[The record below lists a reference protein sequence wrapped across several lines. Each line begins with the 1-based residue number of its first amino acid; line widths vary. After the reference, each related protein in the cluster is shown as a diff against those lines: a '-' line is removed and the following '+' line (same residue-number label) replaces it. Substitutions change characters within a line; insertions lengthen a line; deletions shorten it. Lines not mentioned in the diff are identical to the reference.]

1 VDCESSLGRGAIY
14 EKKGETEIMSLSD
27 PIADMLTRIRN
38 AMRIGKME
46 VNIKSSKICEGIAAV
61 LKKEGYIEDFDRI
74 DDGKQGI
81 LRIALKYDQDGK
93 PVIDEITRTSKP
105 GRRIYLS
112 VDNLPH
118 VLGGMG
124 IAIVSTS
131 KGVMSDGNCRKANV
145 GGEILCTV
153 S

>member
-1 VDCESSLGRGAIY
+1 
-14 EKKGETEIMSLSD
+14 MSLSD

-38 AMRIGKME
+38 AMRISRDQ
-46 VNIKSSKICEGIAAV
+46 VNVKASNICEGIAAV

-81 LRIALKYDQDGK
+81 LRIMLKYDQDGSS
-93 PVIDEITRTSKP
+93 IINEITRTSKP
-105 GRRIYLS
+105 GRRVYSS
-112 VDNLPH
+112 VDKLPR
-118 VLGGMG
+118 VLAGMG
-124 IAIVSTS
+124 IAIISTS
-131 KGVMSDGNCRKANV
+131 KGVMSDKSCREANV

>member
-1 VDCESSLGRGAIY
+1 
-14 EKKGETEIMSLSD
+14 MSLSD
-27 PIADMLTRIRN
+27 PVADMLTRIRN
-38 AMRIGKME
+38 AVRIDRKQ
-46 VNIKSSKICEGIAAV
+46 VNIKASKICEGVAAV

-81 LRIALKYDQDGK
+81 LRVILKYNQEG
-93 PVIDEITRTSKP
+93 VSIINEIARISRP
-105 GRRIYLS
+105 GRRVYSS
-112 VDNLPH
+112 VDQLPH

-131 KGVMSDGNCRKANV
+131 KGVMSDRSCRRANV
-145 GGEILCTV
+145 SGEILCTV

>member
-1 VDCESSLGRGAIY
+1 M
-14 EKKGETEIMSLSD
+14 TLSD

-38 AMRIGKME
+38 AVRINKE
-46 VNIKSSKICEGIAAV
+46 QVQVSASKICEGVAVV

-74 DDGKQGI
+74 DDGKQGM
-81 LRIALKYDQDGK
+81 LRITLKYDQDGH
-93 PVIDEITRTSKP
+93 PIISEIKRTSKP
-105 GRRIYLS
+105 GRRIYS
-112 VDNLPH
+112 PVDKLPH
-118 VLGGMG
+118 VLAGMG

-131 KGVMSDGNCRKANV
+131 KGVMSDRSCREAKV

>member
-1 VDCESSLGRGAIY
+1 
-14 EKKGETEIMSLSD
+14 MSLSD

-38 AMRIGKME
+38 AVRINKE
-46 VNIKSSKICEGIAAV
+46 QVNIKASNICEGIAAV

-81 LRIALKYDQDGK
+81 VRITLKYDQGGQ
-93 PVIDEITRTSKP
+93 PVINQITRTSKP
-105 GRRIYLS
+105 GRRIYSS
-112 VDNLPH
+112 VDELPH
-118 VLGGMG
+118 ILAGMG

-131 KGVMSDGNCRKANV
+131 KGVMSDRSCREANV

-153 S
+153 N

>member
-1 VDCESSLGRGAIY
+1 
-14 EKKGETEIMSLSD
+14 MSWSD

-38 AMRIGKME
+38 AVRINSQH
-46 VNIKSSKICEGIAAV
+46 VNVKASNICEGIAQV
-61 LKKEGYIEDFDRI
+61 LKKEGYIKGFDRI

-81 LRIALKYDQDGK
+81 LRITLKYDQEGR
-93 PVIDEITRTSKP
+93 PVINEIKRTSKP
-105 GRRIYLS
+105 GCRVYSS
-112 VDNLPH
+112 VDKLPR
-118 VLGGMG
+118 VLAGMG

-131 KGVMSDGNCRKANV
+131 KGVMSDRDCRDANV